1 MAYFIFLKNLDN
13 EAGSFYKMAENLS
26 DLNNLNIFKD
36 DYKIIEDTQENFNLV
51 KFNKKIPEKYSGDTI
66 TYQDKIF
73 FIKNKVNMEDEINYN
88 KKLIKKFLEN
98 NPNHLLFN
106 RWNSYYNQL
115 NNVNVDS
122 FTYPLN
128 KTLQEYFN
136 DLEQPSYNILQLP

>member
-13 EAGSFYKMAENLS
+13 VGGSFYKMAENLS

-122 FTYPLN
+122 ITYPLN
-128 KTLQEYFN
+128 KTLQEYLS
-136 DLEQPSYNILQLP
+136 DLGQPSYNILQLP

>member
-13 EAGSFYKMAENLS
+13 VGGSFYKMAENLS

>member
-13 EAGSFYKMAENLS
+13 VGGSFYKMAENLS

-73 FIKNKVNMEDEINYN
+73 FIKNKVNMEDEIKDN
-88 KKLIKKFLEN
+88 KKLIKQFLEN

-122 FTYPLN
+122 ITYPLN

-136 DLEQPSYNILQLP
+136 DLGQPSYNILQLP

>member
-13 EAGSFYKMAENLS
+13 LEGSLYRIAENLS
-26 DLNNLNIFKD
+26 DLNNLNINKE

-51 KFNKKIPEKYSGDTI
+51 KLNKKNVVKYSGDTI
-66 TYQDKIF
+66 TYEDNNF
-73 FIKNKVNMEDEINYN
+73 LIKNKKNIEIEINNN
-88 KKLIKKFLEN
+88 KQLIRQFLEN
-98 NPNHLLFN
+98 NHNHLLFN

-122 FTYPLN
+122 ITYPLN

-136 DLEQPSYNILQLP
+136 DLDQPSFHILQLP